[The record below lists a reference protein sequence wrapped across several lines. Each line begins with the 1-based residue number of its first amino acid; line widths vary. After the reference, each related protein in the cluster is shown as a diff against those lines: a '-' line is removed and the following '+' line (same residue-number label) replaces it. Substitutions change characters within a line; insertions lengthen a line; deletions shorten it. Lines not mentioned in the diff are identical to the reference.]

1 MYPCVDGPGT
11 VEIITAVGAVLSSLV
26 TIYLVHRRILADR
39 DTKWH
44 RDDESRIHQA
54 VLKKLGAEI
63 EDLER
68 EKAEHALTH
77 KEDQV

>member
-1 MYPCVDGPGT
+1 
-11 VEIITAVGAVLSSLV
+11 
-26 TIYLVHRRILADR
+26 LVHRRILADR

-44 RDDESRIHQA
+44 RDEESRIHQA

-63 EDLER
+63 EVLER

-77 KEDQV
+77 KEDQK